1 MNFIEA
7 MIKLEKNQG
16 YVRRAAW
23 RGNLI
28 KQHIVKYNGTYYHN
42 YDNHYYNFE
51 KVYEFTSVE
60 YLANDWEI
68 YEEQPKLH
76 TFEEALKAYKQGKK
90 IIRKI
95 VDWDDNEAYWDIS
108 SKDDYVFQKE
118 DVMANDWIIEGDKI

>member
-28 KQHIVKYNGTYYHN
+28 KQHIVKHNGTYYHN

-51 KVYEFTSVE
+51 KVYEFTSVD

-68 YEEQPKLH
+68 YEEERELH
-76 TFEEALKAYKQGKK
+76 TFEKALMALKSGATIK
-90 IIRKI
+90 RK
-95 VDWDDNEAYWDIS
+95 
-108 SKDDYVFQKE
+108 DYVIMHKITNYNFLFDKS
-118 DVMANDWIIEGDKI
+118 DILANDWVIIEEEV